1 MVITHPRLGA
11 ELTVVGHQKIIS
23 AAVIVAVRGGV
34 QYRLKLL
41 HAEPAQPQS
50 IPKRHKEPPATE
62 SDAAENTAKRS
73 RLE

>member
-11 ELTVVGHQKIIS
+11 ELTFVGHQKIIS

-41 HAEPAQPQS
+41 HAAPVLSEPIAAIIQ
-50 IPKRHKEPPATE
+50 EPPSTG
-62 SDAAENTAKRS
+62 SSAAKKSAKRS
-73 RLE
+73 RRE